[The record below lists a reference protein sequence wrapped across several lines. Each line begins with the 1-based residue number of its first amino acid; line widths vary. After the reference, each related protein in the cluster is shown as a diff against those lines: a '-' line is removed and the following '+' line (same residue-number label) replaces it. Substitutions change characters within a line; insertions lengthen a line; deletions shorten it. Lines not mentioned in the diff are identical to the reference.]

1 MGRQDR
7 RKRRYSPGFKYEAVR
22 LMHDRLAAGVT
33 LQRVSE
39 ELEVG
44 PDLLRIWAK
53 DVAAAGPTT
62 DPAVIWPGHGHKR
75 LPELKRQPLPAPTP
89 PTPEEELARLRR
101 ENERLRME
109 RDFLKKAAAFFAKES
124 Q

>member
-1 MGRQDR
+1 MQER
-7 RKRRYSPGFKYEAVR
+7 F
-22 LMHDRLAAGVT
+22 AAGTT

-39 ELEVG
+39 ELDLH
-44 PDLLRIWAK
+44 PDQLRNWAK
-53 DVAAAGPTT
+53 QVQAAPAGATPQQ
-62 DPAVIWPGHGHKR
+62 IFPGHGR
-75 LPELKRQPLPAPTP
+75 RRGYAPAVQAVARPSVS
-89 PTPEEELARLRR
+89 PEEELARLRR